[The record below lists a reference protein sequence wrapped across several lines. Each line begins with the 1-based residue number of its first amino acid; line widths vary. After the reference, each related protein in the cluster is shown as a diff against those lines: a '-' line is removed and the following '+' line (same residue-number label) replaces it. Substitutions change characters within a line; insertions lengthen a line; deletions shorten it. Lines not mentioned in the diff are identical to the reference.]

1 MAEPNT
7 LRALSGLPLEPARL
21 GESVLVLID
30 CQNTY
35 TEGVLELDGVQAA
48 LDEAAVLLERA
59 RSAGA
64 PVIHVQ
70 HDDGPGSLYDVNGPH
85 RRDRRPGRPAGG
97 RADRGEELPECV
109 RADPSADRLASLG
122 VQNLVLAGFMTHMC
136 VNSTARGAFNLGY
149 APTVVANATADARV
163 AGGRSRA
170 GVGVDNS
177 GREPGGD
184 RRPVRGG
191 RARRRRYPRIGPRM
205 RMSAKAEYATARWS
219 SWRPP
224 TRARWSKPRIWPK
237 RRAFRRSS
245 LVDILSDLRTDRLV
259 RTAPGR
265 DGGYE
270 LRAVPTDISIADVL
284 R

>member
-70 HDDGPGSLYDVNGPH
+70 HDDGPGSLYDINGH
-85 RRDRRPGRPAGG
+85 TGAIVDRVAPLETEPIVVKNYPNAFVQT
-97 RADRGEELPECV
+97 ELQ
-109 RADPSADRLASLG
+109 DRLASLG

-149 APTVVANATADARV
+149 APTVVANATAT
-163 AGGRSRA
+163 RA
-170 GVGVDNS
+170 LPGVD
-177 GREPGGD
+177 REP
-184 RRPVRGG
+184 V
-191 RARRRRYPRIGPRM
+191 
-205 RMSAKAEYATARWS
+205 SASAIQAA
-219 SWRPP
+219 
-224 TRARWSKPRIWPK
+224 
-237 RRAFRRSS
+237 S
-245 LVDILSDLRTDRLV
+245 L
-259 RTAPGR
+259 A
-265 DGGYE
+265 
-270 LRAVPTDISIADVL
+270 AIADLFAVVVPDAADIPG
-284 R
+284 